1 MLSLS
6 NAFNKDDLDWLIN
19 DSDVF
24 WEEQAEEFITW
35 FSKWD
40 IIQEWNFSDIT
51 ISWFKNAKLNV
62 SYNCID
68 RHLEKRGDQIAII
81 WEGDNPDDQ
90 KYITYREL
98 HEEVCKFSNVLKSR
112 GIKKGDCIYYD
123 GVAGHDIAYNDTMY
137 RVIRA
142 RDIVIVE

>member
-1 MLSLS
+1 MAKEKVYKVSGEIS
-6 NAFNKDDLDWLIN
+6 KNAHIDEKKYKEMYARSIN

-68 RHLEKRGDQIAII
+68 RHLEKEEIRLQLFGKVII
-81 WEGDNPDDQ
+81 LMIKSILLTVNYT
-90 KYITYREL
+90 K
-98 HEEVCKFSNVLKSR
+98 KFVSFP
-112 GIKKGDCIYYD
+112 
-123 GVAGHDIAYNDTMY
+123 TF
-137 RVIRA
+137 
-142 RDIVIVE
+142 